1 MQKIIAITGAS
12 SGIGFETA
20 RALAIKGHR
29 ILLMARDEGRG
40 EKACE
45 AIARVGRRPELILV
59 ELSSQAS
66 IRKAAVDI
74 GDRSDSLDVLINNA
88 GTWYTEF
95 GLTEDGIERGF
106 AVNHLAGFLL
116 SHLLMPSLLR
126 SGSGRIINLSS
137 DMHFFGRMEFDD
149 LNLQRNYHGLRS
161 YAQSKLANV
170 LFTYELDRRLNALS
184 LPLSVHAAHP
194 GLVRTAIGVKHSN
207 RFHALVWRL
216 WTLGG
221 RSLARGAETSV
232 FLASAP
238 ADTIKSGLYWY
249 NCRPKSSSPRSH
261 NQDDARRLWQIS
273 EELCQIRNYFGE
285 PIPQPAAPG
294 KS

>member
-20 RALAIKGHR
+20 RALAMKGHQ

-40 EKACE
+40 AKACD
-45 AIARVGRRPELILV
+45 AIARDGRRPELILA

-66 IRKAAVDI
+66 IRAAARDI
-74 GDRSDSLDVLINNA
+74 ADRFPSLDVLINNA

-95 GLTEDGIERGF
+95 GLTEDGVERGF
-106 AVNHLAGFLL
+106 AINHLAGFLL
-116 SHLLMPSLLR
+116 SHLLLPNLVR

-137 DMHFFGRMEFDD
+137 DMHFFGRMAFDD

-161 YAQSKLANV
+161 YGQSKLANV
-170 LFTYELDRRLNALS
+170 LFTYELDRRLKAHS
-184 LPLSVHAAHP
+184 LPVSVHAVHP

-207 RFHALVWRL
+207 RLHALVWRL

-221 RSLARGAETSV
+221 RSAAKGAETSV

-238 ADTIKSGLYWY
+238 DNAVKSGLYWY
-249 NCRPKSSSPRSH
+249 NCRSKSSSPESH
-261 NQDDARRLWQIS
+261 NSEDALRLWQMS
-273 EELCQIRNYFGE
+273 EELCQIRDYF
-285 PIPQPAAPG
+285 
-294 KS
+294 S